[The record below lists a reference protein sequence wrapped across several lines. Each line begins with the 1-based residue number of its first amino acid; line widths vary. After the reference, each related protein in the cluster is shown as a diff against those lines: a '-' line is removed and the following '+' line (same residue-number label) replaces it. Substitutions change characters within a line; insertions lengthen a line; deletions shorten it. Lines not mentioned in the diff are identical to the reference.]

1 MTLSLYIAQ
10 RFLRALGIVAGA
22 FAGVLFLIEIVEKIR
37 SISAEQGGL
46 ADAATLAALSLPKTL
61 YSIFPLI
68 TVLAAVVLFLGLA
81 RSSELVVIRAAGRS
95 ALRMLMAPVMVAL
108 LLGVVLV
115 MVGNP
120 IVSATTQRAE
130 EIEGQMRAEGTQ
142 TISVSREGIWMRQGT
157 ADGGQAVI
165 HALRGNTDATALYD
179 VTFLVFD
186 AERGPIRRLDAAS
199 AQLGPGAWDLRDAK
213 DWPLG
218 TSTNPERDA
227 THHDQLL
234 LPSTLT
240 AKSIADSFDAPSAVP
255 IWELPSFI
263 SALEEAGFSARRH
276 LVWLQAELSQPLMM
290 AAMVLLAAGF
300 TMRHARFGGTGGRVL
315 MALLAGLSVFFLRNM
330 AQVLGDNGQIPPALA
345 GWAPPAIAAM
355 LALAW
360 LLQQEEG

>member
-1 MTLSLYIAQ
+1 MTLSLYIAR

-22 FAGVLFLIEIVEKIR
+22 FVGVLFLIEIVEKIR
-37 SISAEQGGL
+37 SLDTQNGTL
-46 ADAATLAALSLPKTL
+46 ADAAALAALSLPKTV

-95 ALRMLMAPVMVAL
+95 ALRMLTAPVIVAL
-108 LLGVVLV
+108 LIGIALVL
-115 MVGNP
+115 VGNP
-120 IVSATTQRAE
+120 IVSATSQRADAL
-130 EIEGQMRAEGTQ
+130 EGEMRAEGMQ
-142 TISVSREGIWMRQGT
+142 TVSVGRAGVWMRQGT

-165 HALRGNTDATALYD
+165 HADRGNAGATVLYG

-186 AERGPIRRLDAAS
+186 ATRGPVRRIDAAAARLS
-199 AQLGPGAWDLRDAK
+199 PGAWELENAK

-227 THHDQLL
+227 THHDRLL

-240 AKSIADSFDAPSAVP
+240 AQSIADSFDAPSAVP
-255 IWELPSFI
+255 IWELPGFI
-263 SALEEAGFSARRH
+263 RALEEAGFSARRH
-276 LVWLQAELSQPLMM
+276 LVWLQVELSQPLML

-315 MALLAGLSVFFLRNM
+315 LALLAGLSVFFLRNM
-330 AQVLGDNGQIPPALA
+330 AQVLGDNGQIPAALA
-345 GWAPPAIAAM
+345 GWAPPTIAAM

-360 LLQQEEG
+360 LLQQEEE